1 MNDVFV
7 YYFCVCL
14 HYTSSLCN
22 STTKPT
28 SQSSKEQAVS
38 LFAVQ
43 KLLRLNN
50 LDLERS
56 AAGRPDQQRNLGIC
70 QTGFKQ
76 YLAHLEQQRQN
87 AP

>member
-1 MNDVFV
+1 MTCLFIISVFV
-7 YYFCVCL
+7 LPLQLDNQANIAVIEG
-14 HYTSSLCN
+14 TSR
-22 STTKPT
+22 
-28 SQSSKEQAVS
+28 S

>member
-1 MNDVFV
+1 MTCLFIISVFV
-7 YYFCVCL
+7 LPLQLDNQANIAVIEG
-14 HYTSSLCN
+14 TSR
-22 STTKPT
+22 
-28 SQSSKEQAVS
+28 S

-50 LDLERS
+50 LDLERR
-56 AAGRPDQQRNLGIC
+56 AAGRPDQQRNLGIW
-70 QTGFKQ
+70 QAGFKQ